1 MRGHDEQTHH
11 MFSYLSPEQR
21 VPADHPLRA
30 VRALTDHALKTMS
43 RRFAGLYAKT
53 GRPSI
58 PPEQLLWALLLQVL
72 YTIRSERL
80 LMEEVNDNLLFRW
93 FVGLNMD
100 DPVWHPTTFT
110 KNRDRLLAG
119 DVAAAFFDAVQ
130 AHARAAG
137 LLSDEHFT
145 VDGTQ
150 LEAWA
155 SLKSFRCRDAAP
167 SAPPDDPGNP
177 TVDFHGERR
186 RNDTHQST
194 TDPEAML
201 HRKGQGKE
209 AKLAYL
215 GHVLLDNRHGLVAN
229 VCATHA
235 TGTAEREAAALLLE
249 ASAPPGSTVGA
260 DKGYDVASFVA
271 DVRVRDVTP
280 HVAQKV
286 RWSAIDGRTTRH
298 AGYHVSQRKR
308 KLVEQV
314 FGWMKT
320 VGGLRKLRHRGVPL
334 VDWQLTWLCCNFR
347 AATSGWTTF
356 GKHRTGSPIMPSD
369 NPFKWRQFEPSLIL
383 QCVRWYLRYA
393 LSYRDLEDMMRER
406 GLCVDHTTIYR
417 WVQRYAPEIDKRCRP
432 FLRRTNDSYRIDE
445 TYVRVAGAWTYLYR
459 GVDSNGDTL
468 DFLLRATRDRKAAI
482 AFFRKTLGAAH
493 TTPPR
498 VVTVDKNPAYPVA
511 FEAVRHEG
519 LVRPRSNLRQCKY
532 LNNIL
537 EQDHRFIKRRTRP
550 MLGFKRFTTAWRT
563 LRGIEIMHA
572 LRKGQA
578 RWMAKGDVVGQ
589 TQLIHKVFGLA
600 A

>member
-11 MFSYLSPEQR
+11 MFSDLSPEQR

-58 PPEQLLWALLLQVL
+58 PPEQLLRALLLQVL

-80 LMEEVNDNLLFRW
+80 LLEELNDNLLFRW

-119 DVAAAFFDAVQ
+119 DVAAAFVDAVQ

-150 LEAWA
+150 WEAWA

-194 TDPEAML
+194 TDPEAIL

-334 VDWQLTWLCCNFR
+334 VDWQLTF
-347 AATSGWTTF
+347 AAT
-356 GKHRTGSPIMPSD
+356 
-369 NPFKWRQFEPSLIL
+369 
-383 QCVRWYLRYA
+383 
-393 LSYRDLEDMMRER
+393 
-406 GLCVDHTTIYR
+406 
-417 WVQRYAPEIDKRCRP
+417 
-432 FLRRTNDSYRIDE
+432 
-445 TYVRVAGAWTYLYR
+445 
-459 GVDSNGDTL
+459 
-468 DFLLRATRDRKAAI
+468 
-482 AFFRKTLGAAH
+482 
-493 TTPPR
+493 
-498 VVTVDKNPAYPVA
+498 AYN
-511 FEAVRHEG
+511 
-519 LVRPRSNLRQCKY
+519 LVRLRNLEATC
-532 LNNIL
+532 
-537 EQDHRFIKRRTRP
+537 P
-550 MLGFKRFTTAWRT
+550 
-563 LRGIEIMHA
+563 
-572 LRKGQA
+572 
-578 RWMAKGDVVGQ
+578 
-589 TQLIHKVFGLA
+589 
-600 A
+600 